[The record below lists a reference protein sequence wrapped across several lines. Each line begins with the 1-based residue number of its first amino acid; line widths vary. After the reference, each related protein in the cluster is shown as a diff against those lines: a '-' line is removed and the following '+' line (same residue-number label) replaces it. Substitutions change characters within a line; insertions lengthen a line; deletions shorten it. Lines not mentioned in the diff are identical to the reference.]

1 MAGLI
6 IDRMPGE
13 RFAIYTSD
21 GRIVVSTL
29 ELVPANRPTK
39 VVINIQAPPDV
50 YIVRE
55 EIDPNGPYYAKE

>member
-6 IDRMPGE
+6 IDREPGE

-55 EIDPNGPYYAKE
+55 EIDPHGPYCTKE